1 MHVVVQFWDRYYIDI
16 RGGFS
21 MVVILAVD
29 DDIHTLELISI
40 FLSNTGYSVVKA
52 RNGKEGLALIEK
64 EMPDLAIVDVMMPEM
79 DGLTLTKIIRE
90 QYDFPVLL
98 LTAKGGLED
107 KEKGYLAGSDDYLVK
122 PFEPKELLFRIRAIL
137 RRYDK
142 TSDANIQVGNM
153 LINRKS
159 FEVQIGEEL
168 LVLPLKEF
176 ELLTKLASKP
186 NQVFTRDQLIEAV
199 WGIDFEGEEQTLSV
213 HIKRIRERLAKTPT
227 DVQIKTVRGIGYK
240 LEGTH
245 A

>member
-1 MHVVVQFWDRYYIDI
+1 
-16 RGGFS
+16 

-29 DDIHTLELISI
+29 DDVHTLELISI
-40 FLSNTGYSVVKA
+40 FLSNTGYRVVKA
-52 RNGKEGLALIEK
+52 GNGKEGLALIEK
-64 EMPDLAIVDVMMPEM
+64 EVPDLAIIDVMMPEM

-98 LTAKGGLED
+98 LTAKGRLED

-176 ELLTKLASKP
+176 ELLSKLASKL
-186 NQVFTRDQLIEAV
+186 NYVFTRDQLIEAV

-213 HIKRIRERLAKTPT
+213 HIKRIRERLAKTQT

-240 LEGTH
+240 LEGNYV
-245 A
+245 

>member
-1 MHVVVQFWDRYYIDI
+1 MI
-16 RGGFS
+16 
-21 MVVILAVD
+21 VILAVD
-29 DDIHTLELISI
+29 DDIHTLELISVY
-40 FLSNTGYSVVKA
+40 LSQTGYRVIKA
-52 RNGKEGLALIEK
+52 MNGKEALSFMQE
-64 EMPDLAIVDVMMPEM
+64 EVPDLAIVDVMMPEM
-79 DGLTLTKIIRE
+79 DGLALTKVIRE

-98 LTAKGGLED
+98 LTAKGRLED

-176 ELLTKLASKP
+176 ELLSKLASKT
-186 NQVFTRDQLIEAV
+186 NQVLTRDQLIEAV
-199 WGIDFEGEEQTLSV
+199 WGIDFEGDEQTLSV
-213 HIKRIRERLAKTPT
+213 HIKRIRERLVKMQS
-227 DVQIKTVRGIGYK
+227 DVQITTVRGVGYK
-240 LEGTH
+240 LDGMRV
-245 A
+245 

>member
-1 MHVVVQFWDRYYIDI
+1 
-16 RGGFS
+16 

-29 DDIHTLELISI
+29 DDMHTLELISI
-40 FLSNTGYSVVKA
+40 FLSNTGYRVVKA

-64 EMPDLAIVDVMMPEM
+64 ELPDLAIVDVMMPEM

-90 QYDFPVLL
+90 QYDFPILL
-98 LTAKGGLED
+98 LTAKGRLED

-142 TSDANIQVGNM
+142 TSDVNIQVGNM

-159 FEVQIGEEL
+159 FEVQIGEEI

-176 ELLTKLASKP
+176 ELLSKLASKP

-213 HIKRIRERLAKTPT
+213 HIKRIRERLAKTQT
-227 DVQIKTVRGIGYK
+227 DVQIKTVRGMGYK
-240 LEGTH
+240 LEGMH
-245 A
+245 V

>member
-1 MHVVVQFWDRYYIDI
+1 
-16 RGGFS
+16 

-29 DDIHTLELISI
+29 DDVHTLDLISI
-40 FLSNTGYSVVKA
+40 YLSQTGYRVIKA
-52 RNGKEGLALIEK
+52 TNGQEGIDSIEK
-64 EMPDLAIVDVMMPEM
+64 EIPDLAIVDVMMPVM
-79 DGLTLTKIIRE
+79 DGLALTKLIRE

-98 LTAKGGLED
+98 LTAKGRLED

-159 FEVQIGEEL
+159 FEVQVGEET

-176 ELLTKLASKP
+176 ELLSKLASKP
-186 NQVFTRDQLIEAV
+186 NHVFTRDQLIEAV
-199 WGIDFEGEEQTLSV
+199 WGIDFEGDEQTLSV
-213 HIKRIRERLAKTPT
+213 HIKRIRERFSKILTN
-227 DVQIKTVRGIGYK
+227 VEIKTVRGIGYK
-240 LEGTH
+240 LEGTKI
-245 A
+245 

>member
-1 MHVVVQFWDRYYIDI
+1 M
-16 RGGFS
+16 S
-21 MVVILAVD
+21 VILAVD
-29 DDIHTLELISI
+29 DDIHTLELISVY
-40 FLSNTGYSVVKA
+40 LSQTGYRVIKA
-52 RNGKEGLALIEK
+52 MNGKEALSLMQE
-64 EMPDLAIVDVMMPEM
+64 EVPDLAIVDVMMPEM
-79 DGLTLTKIIRE
+79 DGLVLTKVIRE

-98 LTAKGGLED
+98 LTAKGRLED

-176 ELLTKLASKP
+176 ELLSKLASKT
-186 NQVFTRDQLIEAV
+186 NQVLTRDQLIEAV
-199 WGIDFEGEEQTLSV
+199 WGIDFEGDEQTLSV
-213 HIKRIRERLAKTPT
+213 HIKRIRERLVKMQS
-227 DVQIKTVRGIGYK
+227 DVQITTIRGVGYK
-240 LEGTH
+240 LEGMRV
-245 A
+245 

>member
-1 MHVVVQFWDRYYIDI
+1 
-16 RGGFS
+16 

-29 DDIHTLELISI
+29 DDVHTLELISI
-40 FLSNTGYSVVKA
+40 FLSNTGYRVVKA
-52 RNGKEGLALIEK
+52 GNGKEGLALIEK
-64 EMPDLAIVDVMMPEM
+64 EVPDLAIIDVMMPEM

-90 QYDFPVLL
+90 QYDLPVLL
-98 LTAKGGLED
+98 LTAKGRLED

-176 ELLTKLASKP
+176 ELLSKLASKL
-186 NQVFTRDQLIEAV
+186 NQVFTRNQLIEAV

-213 HIKRIRERLAKTPT
+213 HIKRIRERLAKTQT

-240 LEGTH
+240 LEGNH
-245 A
+245 V

>member
-1 MHVVVQFWDRYYIDI
+1 
-16 RGGFS
+16 

-29 DDIHTLELISI
+29 DDVHTLDLISI
-40 FLSNTGYSVVKA
+40 YLSQTGYHVIKA
-52 RNGKEGLALIEK
+52 TNGKEGLSLIEK
-64 EMPDLAIVDVMMPEM
+64 QIPDLAIVDVMMPEM
-79 DGLTLTKIIRE
+79 DGLTLTKLIRE

-98 LTAKGGLED
+98 LTAKGRLED

-176 ELLTKLASKP
+176 ELLSKLASKP
-186 NQVFTRDQLIEAV
+186 NQVFTREQLIEAV
-199 WGIDFEGEEQTLSV
+199 WGIDFEGDEQTLSV
-213 HIKRIRERLAKTPT
+213 HIKRIRERLLKIKAN
-227 DVQIKTVRGIGYK
+227 VQITTVRGIGYK
-240 LEGTH
+240 LEGNRL
-245 A
+245 

>member
-1 MHVVVQFWDRYYIDI
+1 
-16 RGGFS
+16 

-29 DDIHTLELISI
+29 DDVHTLELISI
-40 FLSNTGYSVVKA
+40 FLSNTGYRVVKA
-52 RNGKEGLALIEK
+52 KNGREGLALIEN
-64 EMPDLAIVDVMMPEM
+64 ELPDLAIVDVMMPEM

-90 QYDFPVLL
+90 QYDFPILL
-98 LTAKGGLED
+98 LTAKGRLED

-142 TSDANIQVGNM
+142 TSDANIQIGNM

-176 ELLTKLASKP
+176 ELLSKLASKP

-199 WGIDFEGEEQTLSV
+199 WGIDFEGDEQTLSV
-213 HIKRIRERLAKTPT
+213 HIKRIRERLVKTQT
-227 DVQIKTVRGIGYK
+227 DIQIKTVRGMGYK
-240 LEGTH
+240 LEGMH
-245 A
+245 V

>member
-1 MHVVVQFWDRYYIDI
+1 
-16 RGGFS
+16 

-29 DDIHTLELISI
+29 DDVHTLDLISI
-40 FLSNTGYSVVKA
+40 YLSQTGYRVIKA
-52 RNGKEGLALIEK
+52 TNGQEGIDLIEK
-64 EMPDLAIVDVMMPEM
+64 EIPDLAIVDVMMPVM
-79 DGLTLTKIIRE
+79 DGLALTKLIRE

-98 LTAKGGLED
+98 LTAKGRLED

-159 FEVQIGEEL
+159 FEVQVGDET

-176 ELLTKLASKP
+176 ELLSKLASKP
-186 NQVFTRDQLIEAV
+186 NHVFTRDQLIEAV
-199 WGIDFEGEEQTLSV
+199 WGIDFEGDEQTLSV
-213 HIKRIRERLAKTPT
+213 HIKRIRERFSKILTN
-227 DVQIKTVRGIGYK
+227 VEIKTVRGIGYK
-240 LEGTH
+240 LEGTKI
-245 A
+245 